1 MKALI
6 ATLLLLLPACHAPTM
21 TVREVVTPQS
31 SPYKV
36 SANAESLRDNYY
48 AIAVSIR
55 NGSRDALAL
64 DPTMF
69 ELSGP
74 PAIYLRLIRLSFG
87 RSAFR
92 MPARV
97 APDRDGNG
105 QVFFQMQPGNET
117 PKNATLHVHLPDG
130 DHQVVFDVD

>member
-1 MKALI
+1 MRGAI
-6 ATLLLLLPACHAPTM
+6 AMLLLLLPACHAPAM
-21 TVREVVTPQS
+21 TVRDVVTPQG
-31 SPYKV
+31 SPYTV
-36 SANAESLRDNYY
+36 SAVVESLRDNYY
-48 AIAVSIR
+48 AISISIK
-55 NGSRDALAL
+55 NGSSSPLAL
-64 DPTMF
+64 DATMF

-74 PAIYLRLIRLSFG
+74 PAIYLRLLRLSFG

-97 APDRDGNG
+97 APNRDGNG
-105 QVFFQMQPGNET
+105 QVFFQMQPGHET

>member
-1 MKALI
+1 MRALI
-6 ATLLLLLPACHAPTM
+6 ATILLLLPACHAPTM
-21 TVREVVTPQS
+21 TVRDVVTPQA
-31 SPYKV
+31 SPYTV

-48 AIAVSIR
+48 AIAISIK

-74 PAIYLRLIRLSFG
+74 PAIYLRLVRLSFG

-97 APDRDGNG
+97 PPDRDGNG
-105 QVFFQMQPGNET
+105 QVFFQMQPGHDT